1 MNLPKEL
8 KIEIINNH
16 VKDLKYRRYSIELD
30 VLLENAK
37 TSPSSDVLLSLQ
49 ASVDEID
56 GQLAALDSE
65 LAAVGALEE

>member
-8 KIEIINNH
+8 KTEIINNH